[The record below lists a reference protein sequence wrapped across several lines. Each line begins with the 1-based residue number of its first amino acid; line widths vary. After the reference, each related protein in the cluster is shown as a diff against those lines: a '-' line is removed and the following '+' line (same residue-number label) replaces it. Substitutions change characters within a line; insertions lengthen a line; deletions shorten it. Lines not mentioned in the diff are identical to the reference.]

1 MKLTILIY
9 LLGLSIIPM
18 ILLTLFEIRGYYY
31 IHEPVAMVAV
41 WSAVMGA
48 YFLIGGAI

>member
-1 MKLTILIY
+1 MITILIY
-9 LLGLSIIPM
+9 LLGLSIIPL
-18 ILLTLFEIRGYYY
+18 ITLTLFEIRGYYY

-48 YFLIGGAI
+48 YCLIGGVV

>member
-1 MKLTILIY
+1 MIAILTY
-9 LLGLSIIPM
+9 LLGIAIIPM

-41 WSAVMGA
+41 WSAVI
-48 YFLIGGAI
+48 LIGGAI